1 MNWTRTAALMAAL
14 VAFAPAVP
22 LQQAAAQPDPRK
34 CANTEFA
41 ARSEPLGEFGPFAG
55 ASFKAE
61 DYHDVDGP
69 RCRIITFYRVAAP
82 IPGATTPA
90 QMRRVGPQYAG
101 KTAPPF
107 LAARY
112 IDDSRGASYQP
123 RWAAQASCPAL
134 VTALEKLEPI
144 LAPKIVG
151 EGPYRWMDAA
161 GGDGP
166 NIRFWM
172 NGQVYGQRNA
182 DFTLNYALDGGHGS
196 SFGGWLDE
204 TFKALEGCWSAQA
217 PVIP

>member
-1 MNWTRTAALMAAL
+1 
-14 VAFAPAVP
+14 
-22 LQQAAAQPDPRK
+22 
-34 CANTEFA
+34 
-41 ARSEPLGEFGPFAG
+41 
-55 ASFKAE
+55 
-61 DYHDVDGP
+61 
-69 RCRIITFYRVAAP
+69 
-82 IPGATTPA
+82 
-90 QMRRVGPQYAG
+90 MRRIGPQYAG

-107 LAARY
+107 MAARY

-123 RWAAQASCPAL
+123 RWADQASCPAL

-151 EGPYRWMDAA
+151 EGPYRWMNVTS
-161 GGDGP
+161 DGP

-172 NGQVYGQRNA
+172 NGQVYGQRNE

-196 SFGGWLDE
+196 AFGGWLDE

>member
-1 MNWTRTAALMAAL
+1 MNWTRTAALTAAL
-14 VAFAPAVP
+14 VAFAPVVP

-90 QMRRVGPQYAG
+90 QMRRIGPQYAG

-107 LAARY
+107 MAARY

-123 RWAAQASCPAL
+123 RWADQASCPAL

-151 EGPYRWMDAA
+151 EGPYRWMNVTS
-161 GGDGP
+161 DGP

-172 NGQVYGQRNA
+172 NGQVYGQRNE

-196 SFGGWLDE
+196 AFGGWLDE

>member
-1 MNWTRTAALMAAL
+1 MNWTRTAALTAAL
-14 VAFAPAVP
+14 VAFAPVVP

-90 QMRRVGPQYAG
+90 QMRRIGPQYAG

-112 IDDSRGASYQP
+112 VDDSRGASYQP
-123 RWAAQASCPAL
+123 RWTDQALSL
-134 VTALEKLEPI
+134 I
-144 LAPKIVG
+144 HI
-151 EGPYRWMDAA
+151 
-161 GGDGP
+161 
-166 NIRFWM
+166 
-172 NGQVYGQRNA
+172 
-182 DFTLNYALDGGHGS
+182 
-196 SFGGWLDE
+196 
-204 TFKALEGCWSAQA
+204 
-217 PVIP
+217 

>member
-14 VAFAPAVP
+14 VAFAPMISLP
-22 LQQAAAQPDPRK
+22 QAAAQPDPRK

-90 QMRRVGPQYAG
+90 QMRRIGPQYAG

-112 IDDSRGASYQP
+112 VDDSRGASYQP
-123 RWAAQASCPAL
+123 RWTDQASCPAL

-151 EGPYRWMDAA
+151 EGPYRWMNVTS
-161 GGDGP
+161 DGP

-172 NGQVYGQRNA
+172 NGQVYGQRNE

-196 SFGGWLDE
+196 AFGGWLDE
-204 TFKALEGCWSAQA
+204 TFKALEGCWGAEA

>member
-1 MNWTRTAALMAAL
+1 MNWTRSAVLLAAFM
-14 VAFAPAVP
+14 AFAPAAT
-22 LQQAAAQPDPRK
+22 LQQASAQPDPRK

-82 IPGATTPA
+82 IPGATTPS
-90 QMRRVGPQYAG
+90 QMRRVQKDYID
-101 KTAPPF
+101 KTAAPF

-112 IDDSRGASYQP
+112 IDDSRGANFKP
-123 RWAAQASCPAL
+123 RWADQTTCPAL

-151 EGPYRWMDAA
+151 EGPYRYLDVA

-182 DFTLNYALDGGHGS
+182 DFTLNYALDGAHGS
-196 SFGGWLDE
+196 VFGGWLDE
-204 TFKALEGCWSAQA
+204 TFAALDGCWGAEA
-217 PVIP
+217 PKIP